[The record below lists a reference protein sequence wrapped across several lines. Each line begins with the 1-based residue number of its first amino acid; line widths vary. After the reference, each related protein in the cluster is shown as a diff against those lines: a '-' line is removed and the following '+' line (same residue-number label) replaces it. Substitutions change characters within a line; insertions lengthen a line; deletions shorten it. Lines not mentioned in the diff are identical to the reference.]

1 MFGIVT
7 DDVTLTPML
16 DSTALLTD
24 HYELTMVRAAMR
36 SGAAFRPSV
45 FELFPRRLPTGRRY
59 GVVAGVGRALESVET
74 FTFDEP
80 TIDWLLAHDVVD
92 QPLADWLADYR
103 FTGSIWGYPEGEVYF
118 PGSPLMIVEGSFAE
132 AVILETV
139 LLSIY
144 NYDSAVAS
152 AASRM
157 TAMAGERPCIEMG
170 SRRTNEIAAVAAAR
184 AAFVAGFAATS
195 NLEAGRR
202 YGVPTRG
209 TAAHSF
215 TLLHASEAE
224 AFEAQLRALGE
235 ATTLLV
241 DTYDIEAAVRTGVEL
256 TNGRLGAVRLDGPER
271 RARRQ
276 QARVTTHVGGFLRA
290 PRGQRFAEARIGE
303 VLVPVQPFRAT
314 RLLVVHDDAAAHGD
328 GEPFAVRVPQPG
340 RHALV
345 DHLAVVALQD
355 AGLLRTGEARR
366 VHGDEDVG
374 GAVRALGADARHQ
387 LVGIGLDG
395 ADADARR
402 AGERLIELRV
412 GVVVPRRVDVD
423 LRLLLLRLRLL
434 LLLLLGCIM
443 DMAPLILITTPIL
456 LPVVKSI
463 GMDPVH
469 FGIVLMLN
477 LGIGLLTPP
486 VGSTLFVGCAIGGVT
501 IEKLSK
507 TLLPFYAVMIGV
519 LMVITYIPSIVMFLP
534 RLMLG

>member
-215 TLLHASEAE
+215 TLLHASEATRS
-224 AFEAQLRALGE
+224 AKPWS
-235 ATTLLV
+235 ATW
-241 DTYDIEAAVRTGVEL
+241 
-256 TNGRLGAVRLDGPER
+256 
-271 RARRQ
+271 
-276 QARVTTHVGGFLRA
+276 
-290 PRGQRFAEARIGE
+290 
-303 VLVPVQPFRAT
+303 
-314 RLLVVHDDAAAHGD
+314 
-328 GEPFAVRVPQPG
+328 
-340 RHALV
+340 
-345 DHLAVVALQD
+345 
-355 AGLLRTGEARR
+355 
-366 VHGDEDVG
+366 
-374 GAVRALGADARHQ
+374 
-387 LVGIGLDG
+387 
-395 ADADARR
+395 
-402 AGERLIELRV
+402 
-412 GVVVPRRVDVD
+412 
-423 LRLLLLRLRLL
+423 
-434 LLLLLGCIM
+434 C
-443 DMAPLILITTPIL
+443 
-456 LPVVKSI
+456 
-463 GMDPVH
+463 
-469 FGIVLMLN
+469 
-477 LGIGLLTPP
+477 
-486 VGSTLFVGCAIGGVT
+486 
-501 IEKLSK
+501 
-507 TLLPFYAVMIGV
+507 
-519 LMVITYIPSIVMFLP
+519 
-534 RLMLG
+534 